1 MIHEAVRVIREEE
14 PSRLSSIDRTLRGDV
29 ETIVA
34 KALEKDK
41 DRRYQSAAELAAD
54 IRRYLNDEPIVAMPA
69 STFYQMRKFA
79 KRNRPIVASAAVVFA
94 VLAVAT
100 VVSTTLAV
108 RESRVRRAEQEQRA
122 LAESAR
128 DEAEAVSAFLRN
140 MIGAANPWSVE
151 AGSAI
156 GREIKVVDVL
166 DNAATELDTSF
177 EDQPE
182 VEAAVREALG
192 GT

>member
-1 MIHEAVRVIREEE
+1 MSCR
-14 PSRLSSIDRTLRGDV
+14 
-29 ETIVA
+29 
-34 KALEKDK
+34 
-41 DRRYQSAAELAAD
+41 
-54 IRRYLNDEPIVAMPA
+54 
-69 STFYQMRKFA
+69 FYQMRKFA

-94 VLAVAT
+94 VLAVAS

-156 GREIKVVDVL
+156 GREIKVVDGFGLSDLQLLLERGFLERHVGMGL
-166 DNAATELDTSF
+166 QESKDVVSR
-177 EDQPE
+177 P
-182 VEAAVREALG
+182 R
-192 GT
+192 